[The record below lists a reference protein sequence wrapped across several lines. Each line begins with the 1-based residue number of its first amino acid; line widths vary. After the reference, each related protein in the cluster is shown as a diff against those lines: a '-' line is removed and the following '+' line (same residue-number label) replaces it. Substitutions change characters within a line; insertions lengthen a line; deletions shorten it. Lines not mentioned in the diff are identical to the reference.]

1 MIFTTYKINFNSKPT
16 KTMKKASIFLIVFLL
31 GIITDGFSQTTPSTD
46 FFAGKW
52 EISILGSPMG
62 DITFS
67 TNLVRKD
74 GKLTGEL
81 ANVYDANAEKRPI
94 IRVEESANQMKIF
107 FESRQG
113 GEVSIDL
120 NKVDETHL
128 KGIVAGYDAT
138 AVRIK

>member
-1 MIFTTYKINFNSKPT
+1 
-16 KTMKKASIFLIVFLL
+16 MKKVSIILIVLFF
-31 GIITDGFSQTTPSTD
+31 GIAMNGFSQTTAPAD

-62 DITFS
+62 DIKFS
-67 TNLVRKD
+67 TDLVRKD

-81 ANVYDANAEKRPI
+81 ANADDANAEKRPI
-94 IRVEESANQMKIF
+94 IRVEESATQMKIF

-120 NKVDETHL
+120 NKVDDTHL
-128 KGIVAGYDAT
+128 KGSVAGYDAT
-138 AVRIK
+138 ALRIKN

>member
-1 MIFTTYKINFNSKPT
+1 
-16 KTMKKASIFLIVFLL
+16 MKKASIFFIVLFF
-31 GIITDGFSQTTPSTD
+31 GIIMNGFSQTAPSTD

-52 EISILGSPMG
+52 EITILGSPMG
-62 DITFS
+62 DIKFS

-81 ANVYDANAEKRPI
+81 ANADDANAEKRPI
-94 IRVEESANQMKIF
+94 IRVAESAEQMKIF

-120 NKVDETHL
+120 TKVDETHL
-128 KGIVAGYDAT
+128 KGSVAGYDAT
-138 AVRIK
+138 ALRQN